1 MGCAM
6 FGMWDVWDMGSS
18 GCGCLVCAIFGMWNV
33 SPVRCWQCGM
43 LEMWDI
49 CDEKRLLCGMFRTGD
64 VLDVGCL
71 GFGCLGCA
79 MFAMLDIWDG
89 MWDVACGMFT

>member
-1 MGCAM
+1 
-6 FGMWDVWDMGSS
+6 MGSS
-18 GCGCLVCAIFGMWNV
+18 GCGCLVCEIFGMWNV
-33 SPVRCWQCGM
+33 WPVRCWQCGM

-49 CDEKRLLCGMFRTGD
+49 CDEKCLLCGMFRTGD